1 MNMYKRL
8 TTYLIASIS
17 CLLSV
22 QAQTS
27 FLFDNN
33 MAVFYPADFDSTQT
47 LPSFA
52 ITKNLLYQND
62 VPETWEIRPV
72 FGTTDE
78 GKTLVEITFEEG
90 TDLYGTGLVTG
101 DLRRNGYDIPLWNN
115 DNYGYYKPG
124 LYQSHPWIMG
134 VRPNGKTF
142 GIIADNSWRSNI
154 NLSNPIKITSEGP
167 SFRVIVI
174 EKNNPM
180 EMMQAL
186 SELTG
191 HINLPPLWAI
201 GYHQSRYNPSYKPSD
216 VLYITNELRRRQHPC
231 DVIWFDIDYMDG
243 KRIFTYDATN
253 YFTADG
259 VPNPI
264 AMNDSLHS
272 KGFKAGY
279 ITDPGVKIDEQY
291 SVYQEGNEGNY
302 WVLNK
307 DGEAYEGEVWPGM
320 CHFPDFTRPETR
332 EWWGE
337 RYGEFVK
344 NNDIDGAWN
353 DMNEPGVFNTEEWT
367 MPVDN
372 QHQGG
377 GGLAAGPHMRYHNL
391 YGSLMSQATYEGI
404 IEAIPEK
411 RPFILSR
418 ANHLGAQRYCA
429 TWTGDNLDTW
439 KHLKLTIPMCL
450 NLGLSGQPFGG
461 PDVGGY
467 GRIGNA
473 DLMGHWFAL
482 APYYPFSRNHTS
494 EHSQEP
500 WAFGNKI
507 ETVARNAINRRYHL
521 LPYFYTLFHESS
533 KTGMPIMRP
542 LFFADVTNENL
553 REEKQAFLLGKDL
566 LIIPRWAVNPTLPQ
580 GDWDELAFETEDDGY
595 QATVALRPGAILP
608 CLGHTIQS
616 TAEYTCDSI
625 TLYVN
630 PLSDGNAEGYMY
642 DDEGE
647 GFDYKTGAYAL
658 LSFNCT
664 NKGNDSLAITISQSE
679 GTFVRPTRYFRVAV
693 VGGEAIQ
700 YSDWSNELEIVVPNV
715 LDTVN
720 TLDTSKIGVYFIA
733 GTFTNWFNGD
743 EDKRLML
750 KNPSEDGTLT
760 SDRLYFEAGTYEM
773 KFANT
778 ENWTG
783 SDWGAEEG
791 NNSLTGTAIKGP
803 DDECKNIKFSIEKDG
818 SYYITFN
825 PKTLQYAIVRTY
837 ESNQKEMYIGGTFN
851 NWTTMAG
858 VMNLVGDNQ
867 WEATKIYIPA
877 GQQELKFANTYDF
890 TGDDWGNAQGLSGTA
905 VLSTGGD
912 PNLSFN
918 ITTAGEYT
926 IRFNDN
932 TLEYSIELTSGDETG
947 INENITKQTYIYP
960 NPTNDLLNVNLNN
973 GKGIVEIYAINGQ
986 IVLRK
991 QLDAKSSTL
1000 HIAQLAK
1007 GTYLVKLLDGKETSV
1022 HKLIKD

>member
-279 ITDPGVKIDEQY
+279 ITDPGIKIDEQY

-494 EHSQEP
+494 EHAQEP
-500 WAFGNKI
+500 WA
-507 ETVARNAINRRYHL
+507 YHA
-521 LPYFYTLFHESS
+521 SS
-533 KTGMPIMRP
+533 VFCR
-542 LFFADVTNENL
+542 
-553 REEKQAFLLGKDL
+553 
-566 LIIPRWAVNPTLPQ
+566 
-580 GDWDELAFETEDDGY
+580 
-595 QATVALRPGAILP
+595 
-608 CLGHTIQS
+608 C
-616 TAEYTCDSI
+616 
-625 TLYVN
+625 
-630 PLSDGNAEGYMY
+630 
-642 DDEGE
+642 
-647 GFDYKTGAYAL
+647 
-658 LSFNCT
+658 
-664 NKGNDSLAITISQSE
+664 
-679 GTFVRPTRYFRVAV
+679 
-693 VGGEAIQ
+693 
-700 YSDWSNELEIVVPNV
+700 
-715 LDTVN
+715 
-720 TLDTSKIGVYFIA
+720 
-733 GTFTNWFNGD
+733 
-743 EDKRLML
+743 
-750 KNPSEDGTLT
+750 
-760 SDRLYFEAGTYEM
+760 
-773 KFANT
+773 
-778 ENWTG
+778 
-783 SDWGAEEG
+783 
-791 NNSLTGTAIKGP
+791 
-803 DDECKNIKFSIEKDG
+803 
-818 SYYITFN
+818 
-825 PKTLQYAIVRTY
+825 
-837 ESNQKEMYIGGTFN
+837 NQ
-851 NWTTMAG
+851 
-858 VMNLVGDNQ
+858 
-867 WEATKIYIPA
+867 
-877 GQQELKFANTYDF
+877 
-890 TGDDWGNAQGLSGTA
+890 
-905 VLSTGGD
+905 
-912 PNLSFN
+912 
-918 ITTAGEYT
+918 
-926 IRFNDN
+926 
-932 TLEYSIELTSGDETG
+932 
-947 INENITKQTYIYP
+947 
-960 NPTNDLLNVNLNN
+960 
-973 GKGIVEIYAINGQ
+973 
-986 IVLRK
+986 
-991 QLDAKSSTL
+991 
-1000 HIAQLAK
+1000 
-1007 GTYLVKLLDGKETSV
+1007 
-1022 HKLIKD
+1022 